1 MTFNDPNNRARAND
15 RWGTGT
21 IALVANVGILI
32 LGGRVYG
39 LSNRGMTT
47 ASNSGATSTTTG
59 AGIAKSPL
67 NSTSPVATAPPST
80 TPAPQIPPGS
90 GTQKP

>member
-1 MTFNDPNNRARAND
+1 MTYNDPNNRARAND

-39 LSNRGMTT
+39 LSNRGMST
-47 ASNSGATSTTTG
+47 ASNTGTTPTTTG

-80 TPAPQIPPGS
+80 TPAPQIPAGS

>member
-1 MTFNDPNNRARAND
+1 MTYNDPSNRARANVG
-15 RWGTGT
+15 WGTGT
-21 IALVANVGILI
+21 IALVAIVGLLI
-32 LGGRVYG
+32 LGGLFYG
-39 LSNRGMTT
+39 LSNRGLTA
-47 ASNSGATSTTTG
+47 ASNTGTTPTTTG

>member
-1 MTFNDPNNRARAND
+1 MTYNDPNNRARANEG
-15 RWGTGT
+15 WGAGT
-21 IALVANVGILI
+21 IALVAIVGILI
-32 LGGRVYG
+32 LGGLIYG
-39 LSNRGMTT
+39 LSNSGMTT
-47 ASNSGATSTTTG
+47 ASNTGTTSTTTG

-67 NSTSPVATAPPST
+67 NSTSPVAIAPPST